1 MAIKIHAFL
10 CLGLVLSF
18 MSVASAISGTATY
31 YTVYVPSA
39 CYGYEDQGVM
49 IAAVSDALWANG
61 AACGRMYSVTC
72 TGPTNQ
78 GVPQPC
84 RGTVTV
90 KVVDRCPGCDAN
102 NIDLSQEAFSAI
114 ADPNAGKINID
125 YNQV

>member
-1 MAIKIHAFL
+1 MAIKIHALL

-31 YTVYVPSA
+31 NTIYVPSA

-49 IAAVSDALWANG
+49 IAAASDDLWDDG
-61 AACGRMYSVTC
+61 AACGRMYTVTC

-84 RGTVTV
+84 RGTVTA
-90 KVVDRCPGCDAN
+90 KIVDRCPSPGCQATL
-102 NIDLSQEAFSAI
+102 DLSQEAFSAI
-114 ADPNAGKINID
+114 ADPNAGKITID
-125 YNQV
+125 YD